1 MPRSARF
8 VLSGHPFHLTHR
20 GNNKRQIFYS
30 DEDRRKYLFWFEEAR
45 QKWKVRVLSFC
56 LMSNHVHFIAV
67 PESDFSLAKMIH
79 TVHRR
84 YAYYLNQKYGH
95 SGHLWEGRY
104 YSCVLDD
111 NHLMAA
117 IRYVERNPVRA
128 NIVRKPWDWVW
139 SSAREHLDLE
149 KNIISLGDINRFF
162 SIPRWRE
169 YIDQVESEE
178 DLDQIRKQTMAFKAW
193 ANDDFRET
201 VKQQYGIDLFLNE
214 RGRPKK

>member
-8 VLSGHPFHLTHR
+8 VLPGYPFHLTHR

-30 DEDRRKYLFWFEEAR
+30 DEDRRKYLYWFEEAR
-45 QKWKVRVLSFC
+45 LKWNVQILSFC
-56 LMSNHVHFIAV
+56 LMSNHVHFVAV
-67 PESDFSLAKMIH
+67 PERDCSLAKMIH

-84 YAYYLNQKYGH
+84 YSYYLNQKYSH

-104 YSCVLDD
+104 YSCMLDD

-117 IRYVERNPVRA
+117 IRYVERNPVRG
-128 NIVRKPWDWVW
+128 NIVKKPWDWIW
-139 SSAREHLDLE
+139 SSAREHLNLE
-149 KNIISLGDINRFF
+149 KGIVSLEDVRRYFL
-162 SIPRWRE
+162 IPHWQA
-169 YIDQVESEE
+169 YIDQVEPEE

-193 ANDDFRET
+193 ANDDFKESIE
-201 VKQQYGIDLFLNE
+201 KKYGVDLFLNE

>member
-8 VLSGHPFHLTHR
+8 VLPGYPFHLTHR

-45 QKWKVRVLSFC
+45 QKWNVQVLSFC
-56 LMSNHVHFIAV
+56 LMNNHVHFIV
-67 PESDFSLAKMIH
+67 IPESDFSLAKMIH

-84 YAYYLNQKYGH
+84 YAYYLNQKYKH

-117 IRYVERNPVRA
+117 VRYVERNPVRA
-128 NIVRKPWDWVW
+128 SIVGKPWGWVW
-139 SSAREHLDLE
+139 SSAREHLGLE
-149 KNIISLGDINRFF
+149 KSIICLEGIHRFI
-162 SIPRWRE
+162 SMPRWRE
-169 YIDQVESEE
+169 YIDQVEPTE
-178 DLDQIRKQTMAFKAW
+178 DLEQIRKQTMAFKAW
-193 ANDDFRET
+193 ANDDFRGRI
-201 VKQQYGIDLFLNE
+201 KQQYGIDLFLNE